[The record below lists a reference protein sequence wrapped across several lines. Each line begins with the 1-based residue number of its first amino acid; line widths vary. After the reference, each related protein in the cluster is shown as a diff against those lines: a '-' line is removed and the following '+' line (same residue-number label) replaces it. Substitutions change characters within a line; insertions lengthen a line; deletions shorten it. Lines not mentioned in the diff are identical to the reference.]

1 MKNIIF
7 IIGPTGCGK
16 SHLAINLAKDLN
28 CEIINADA
36 FQVYKEVNI
45 GNNKISKK
53 EMNGI
58 KHHLLDIISISDH
71 WNIKAFQEVFFNLAL
86 NSNKNFIVVGGSNLY
101 IDCVIKNY
109 NLQNEINASLPDIS
123 TEEKWNML
131 YKLDKEAAEKVDK
144 NNIRRID
151 HKLKIAISNQG
162 KTSSV
167 LNNERVI
174 NPFIIKIDINRKDLY
189 CKINTRVESMINDG
203 WIDEVKNILK
213 ICSPD
218 SQIFQAI
225 GYNEIKDSIL
235 NNSELDIN
243 LIKKKTRNYAKRQE
257 TWCRNKFEI
266 NYIYKNNEYANL
278 LAVTKEFLIRN
289 GNINEN

>member
-109 NLQNEINASLPDIS
+109 NLQNEINAPLPDIS
-123 TEEKWNML
+123 HEEKWNML
-131 YKLDKEAAEKVDK
+131 YKLDEETAKKVDK

-167 LNNERVI
+167 LNNEKVI
-174 NPFIIKIDINRKDLY
+174 NPFIIKIEINRKDLY

-203 WIDEVKNILK
+203 WVDEVRNILK
-213 ICSPD
+213 ICNPD

-235 NNSELDIN
+235 NNSELNID

-266 NYIYKNNEYANL
+266 DYIYKNNEYANL
-278 LAVTKEFLIRN
+278 LAITKEFLVKN

>member
-131 YKLDKEAAEKVDK
+131 YKLDKETAEKVDK

-167 LNNERVI
+167 LNNEKVI

>member
-131 YKLDKEAAEKVDK
+131 YKLDKETAEKVDK

-213 ICSPD
+213 IWSPD

>member
-131 YKLDKEAAEKVDK
+131 YKLDKETAEKVDK